1 MTKLTWITP
10 IVFIAVMLG
19 GVGVA
24 QATGAWITSG
34 KQVVVAGQLT
44 ADDIKGSMTLQ
55 QAADGVGM
63 PFAELVTLINPPD
76 PSLLT
81 PTTAFKDL
89 EALVPGFGLTA
100 FRETLRTYLAARNG
114 TPITT
119 PTTTPPPVPSPTAVA
134 SAIPTSTPTSTAT
147 HTSTAQATGT
157 GTGDASIKGSMT
169 LRQVADANQLQVA
182 VLVAECSLPSDVNAD
197 LTLREVSDTIP
208 GFDVQVVKD
217 AVARLH

>member
-1 MTKLTWITP
+1 MSRLTWITP
-10 IVFIAVMLG
+10 LVFIAVMLG

-55 QAADGVGM
+55 QAADGVAI
-63 PFAELVTLINPPD
+63 PFAELVTVINAPD

-89 EALVPGFGLTA
+89 EALVPGFDLTT
-100 FRETLRTYLAARNG
+100 FRETLRTYLATRNG
-114 TPITT
+114 TPITL
-119 PTTTPPPVPSPTAVA
+119 PTTTPSAVSSATPATSA
-134 SAIPTSTPTSTAT
+134 SPTSTATSTPT

-157 GTGDASIKGSMT
+157 GTGDVSIKGSMT
-169 LRQVADANQLQVA
+169 LRQVAEANQLQVA
-182 VLVAECSLPSDVNAD
+182 VLVAECSLPADVNAD
-197 LTLREVSDTIP
+197 LTLRELSDTIP

-217 AVARLH
+217 AVARLR

>member
-1 MTKLTWITP
+1 VNRLTWIAP
-10 IVFIAVMLG
+10 LVFIAVMLG

-34 KQVVVAGQLT
+34 KQVVAVGQL
-44 ADDIKGSMTLQ
+44 ASEDVKGSMTLQ
-55 QAADGVGM
+55 QAADGLGM

-89 EALVPGFGLTA
+89 EALVPGFDLAT

-114 TPITT
+114 TPI
-119 PTTTPPPVPSPTAVA
+119 PTTTTTPSVVPSPTAV
-134 SAIPTSTPTSTAT
+134 TSETPTATAT
-147 HTSTAQATGT
+147 HTATAQATGT

-169 LRQVADANQLQVA
+169 LRQVADANHLTVA
-182 VLVAECSLPSDVNAD
+182 SLVAERGLPADVNPD
-197 LTLREVSDTIP
+197 LTLRELADSVP

-217 AVARLH
+217 AVARLR

>member
-1 MTKLTWITP
+1 VNRLTWIAP
-10 IVFIAVMLG
+10 LVFIAVMLG

-34 KQVVVAGQLT
+34 KQVVAVGQL
-44 ADDIKGSMTLQ
+44 APEDVKGSMTLQ
-55 QAADGVGM
+55 QAADGLGM
-63 PFAELVTLINPPD
+63 PFVELVTLINPPD

-89 EALVPGFGLTA
+89 EALVPGFELTT

-114 TPITT
+114 TPI
-119 PTTTPPPVPSPTAVA
+119 PTTTTTPSVVPSPTAV
-134 SAIPTSTPTSTAT
+134 TSETPTATAT
-147 HTSTAQATGT
+147 HTATAQATGT

-169 LRQVADANQLQVA
+169 LRQVADANHLTVA
-182 VLVAECSLPSDVNAD
+182 SLVAERGLPADVNPD
-197 LTLREVSDTIP
+197 LTLRELADSVP

-217 AVARLH
+217 AVARLR

>member
-63 PFAELVTLINPPD
+63 PFAELVTLW
-76 PSLLT
+76 LVLAAT
-81 PTTAFKDL
+81 LAAFWKVRKAAGAL
-89 EALVPGFGLTA
+89 LVPYFLWVS
-100 FRETLRTYLAARNG
+100 FAAALNF
-114 TPITT
+114 
-119 PTTTPPPVPSPTAVA
+119 
-134 SAIPTSTPTSTAT
+134 
-147 HTSTAQATGT
+147 
-157 GTGDASIKGSMT
+157 
-169 LRQVADANQLQVA
+169 
-182 VLVAECSLPSDVNAD
+182 
-197 LTLREVSDTIP
+197 TIW
-208 GFDVQVVKD
+208 
-217 AVARLH
+217 RLNS